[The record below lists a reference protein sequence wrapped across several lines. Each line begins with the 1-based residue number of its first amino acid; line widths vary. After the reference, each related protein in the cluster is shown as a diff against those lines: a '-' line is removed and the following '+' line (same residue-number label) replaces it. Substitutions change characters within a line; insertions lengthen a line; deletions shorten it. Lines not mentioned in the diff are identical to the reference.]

1 MSSAKKF
8 QDQFVS
14 TLKTL
19 SPAFPISQQVVDAFY
34 AVPRH
39 HFIKKYRLPDKS
51 DWVVIN
57 DRNLEENLPY
67 LYTNDPIIIHGTAED
82 FINPEG
88 KPIATISQ
96 LDLVL
101 FMLELLKL
109 EKGQKVFE
117 LGAASG
123 FNAAL
128 MGHLV
133 GSIGKVVSVE
143 IISDLVETA
152 RESVKQLGLTQ
163 VEIIQGDGGDGY
175 STYAPYDRAV
185 FTAGSTDLPGTFF
198 KDVKTGGR
206 LILILENKGGVDAL
220 ILFEK
225 KEDHFQSLLIT
236 NCNFVSATGKH
247 QLAGVG
253 PKYLDQILLEN
264 QIAPNAVD
272 HFPFKWKHANENSF
286 YWFTTKIRSYLSVSE
301 PMFEQIRLDNKI
313 MAFGLLDK
321 KSKSLVV
328 VKHDELVSYGSTQ
341 AREYFGA
348 VMKRWAGMGTPGFE
362 NLQVKAYPAD
372 HEVKVGNGEWLVR
385 QKESQFLWSK
395 VDMSQTAK

>member
-1 MSSAKKF
+1 MSSAKKI
-8 QDQFVS
+8 QDQFIS
-14 TLKTL
+14 KLKTL
-19 SPAFPISQQVVDAFY
+19 SPAFPISQQVIDAFY

-39 HFIKKYRLPDKS
+39 HFIKKYRLPDKRE
-51 DWVVIN
+51 WIEIN
-57 DRNLEENLPY
+57 DQNLEANLAY

-82 FINPEG
+82 FMNPEG

-109 EKGQKVFE
+109 EKGQRVFE

-133 GSIGKVVSVE
+133 GPAGKVVSVE
-143 IISDLVETA
+143 IISDLVQTA
-152 RESVKQLGLTQ
+152 VESVKQLGLSQ

-175 STYAPYDRAV
+175 PQYAPYDRAV
-185 FTAGSTDLPGTFF
+185 FTAGSTDLPGIFF
-198 KDVKTGGR
+198 KDVKVGGR

-225 KEDHFQSLLIT
+225 KEDHFQSLLVM

-247 QLAGVG
+247 QLAGSG
-253 PKYLDQILLEN
+253 PKFLDQILSEN
-264 QIAPNAVD
+264 QIGPDAVD

-286 YWFTTKIRSYLSVSE
+286 YWFTTKIRSYLSVGE
-301 PMFEQIRLDNKI
+301 PMFEQIKMDNKL
-313 MAFGLLDK
+313 MVFGLLDK

-341 AREYFGA
+341 SRECFGA
-348 VMKRWAGMGTPGFE
+348 VMKRWAAMGTPGFE

-372 HEVKVGNGEWLVR
+372 NEVKAGNGEWLVK

-395 VDMSQTAK
+395 SI